1 MRYKR
6 LNNFPTELLNLL
18 KDKWDEI
25 RSSDYDEIP
34 CVEPSLKMIVC
45 KALNDKFQPHFKVK
59 IQGIVFA
66 ISDPSVHVAKI
77 HTDKSRHTTLNV
89 PIHVDAVVG
98 WKYPMMRSGDFI
110 CGKTTDLKP
119 YGKPTEKELDGKI
132 STEYDWRPPLFEFV
146 PMTTPIVINTKVPH
160 SWCGNKDSDR
170 VIASFM
176 FEDGLKPE
184 ELINST
190 PSDWF

>member
-6 LNNFPTELLNLL
+6 LNNFPKELTDLLKKEWNLL
-18 KDKWDEI
+18 KTSE
-25 RSSDYDEIP
+25 YDDIP
-34 CVEPSLKMIVC
+34 CVEPSLKMVVC
-45 KALNDKFQPHFKVK
+45 RSLNAEFRWYFDCK

-66 ISDPSVHVAKI
+66 ISDPSVQVAKV
-77 HTDKSRHTTLNV
+77 HTDKSRHTTINV
-89 PIHVDAVVG
+89 PIEVDTDTG
-98 WKYPMMRSGDFI
+98 WKHLMMRSGDFI
-110 CGKTTDLKP
+110 CGKTEDLQP
-119 YGKPTEKELDGKI
+119 YGKPTKKELDGKT
-132 STEYDWRPPLFEFV
+132 STEYNFNAALFEFV
-146 PMTTPIVINTKVPH
+146 PMTTPIIINTKVPH
-160 SWCGNKDSDR
+160 SWIGNKNRDR